1 MKTKTTIEKPSLLEK
16 VGYGYLEWTKTIL
29 TLILLFQFSIVFS
42 QNANELFVEGN
53 KLYKQEKYNQAIEK
67 YLQATKTDKVSP
79 ELYYNLANAY
89 YKTNKVAPSIY
100 YYEKALHLKPN
111 DKAIKANLDMAKQMT
126 LDNIEPMPKTIWQKL
141 SMATIQKLHYN
152 TWSYIAIGFVF
163 IFALL
168 FLRYHFSSET
178 ATKRVLFITS
188 ILSAIFT
195 LLSVWFAFQ
204 TYKIDKNNKYAI
216 VFTPETTVKNAPMLS
231 AEKVFDLHEGTKV
244 KVLKSKDNWKKIKI
258 ADGQT
263 GWIVSDE
270 LKEL

>member
-1 MKTKTTIEKPSLLEK
+1 MELNSNNSSLINRK
-16 VGYGYLEWTKTIL
+16 DWTKSIF
-29 TLILLFQFSIVFS
+29 LFVFVFFQIFFVFS
-42 QNANELFVEGN
+42 QNTNELFVEGN
-53 KLYKQEKYNQAIEK
+53 KLYQQEKYNQAIEK
-67 YLQATKTDKVSP
+67 YLQATKTDKISP

-100 YYEKALHLKPN
+100 YYEKALQLKPN
-111 DKAIKANLDMAKQMT
+111 DKAIKTNLEMAKQMT

-141 SMATIQKLHYN
+141 SKATIQQLDYN
-152 TWSYIAIGFVF
+152 SWAYLAVGFVI

-178 ATKRVLFITS
+178 TTKRILFIGS
-188 ILSAIFT
+188 ILSAAFT

-216 VFTPETTVKNAPMLS
+216 VYVPETTVKNAPMLS
-231 AEKVFDLHEGTKV
+231 ADKTFDLHEGTKV
-244 KVLKSKDNWKKIKI
+244 KILKSKDNWKKIKI

>member
-1 MKTKTTIEKPSLLEK
+1 MKQNL
-16 VGYGYLEWTKTIL
+16 L
-29 TLILLFQFSIVFS
+29 TLLLIFQISIIFA
-42 QNANELFVEGN
+42 QDANSLFVEGN

-67 YLQATKTDKVSP
+67 YLQATKTDKISP

-100 YYEKALHLKPN
+100 YYEKALALNPH
-111 DKAIKANLDMAKQMT
+111 DKAIKSNLEMAKQMT

-141 SMATIQKLHYN
+141 SKSTIQQLNYN
-152 TWSYIAIGFVF
+152 TWAYLAVGFMF

-168 FLRYHFSSET
+168 FLRYHFANET
-178 ATKRVLFITS
+178 STKRILFITS
-188 ILSAIFT
+188 IVSAVFT

-204 TYKIDKNNKYAI
+204 TYTIEKNNRFAI
-216 VFTPETTVKNAPMLS
+216 VYVPETSIKNAPMLS
-231 AEKVFDLHEGTKV
+231 ADKVFTLHEGTKV
-244 KVLKSKDNWKKIKI
+244 KVLKTKDNWKKIKI

-263 GWIVSDE
+263 GWIIADE

>member
-1 MKTKTTIEKPSLLEK
+1 MKTKYILALLI
-16 VGYGYLEWTKTIL
+16 V
-29 TLILLFQFSIVFS
+29 FQTNFLFS
-42 QNANELFVEGN
+42 QNANTLFVEGN
-53 KLYKQEKYNQAIEK
+53 KLYQQEKYNQAIEK

-100 YYEKALHLKPN
+100 YYEKALQLKPK
-111 DKAIKANLDMAKQMT
+111 DKTIKNNLELAKQMT

-141 SMATIQKLHYN
+141 SKSTIEQIDYN
-152 TWSYIAIGFVF
+152 TWAYIAVGMMF

-168 FLRYHFSSET
+168 FLRYHFANET
-178 ATKRVLFITS
+178 ATKRILFITS
-188 ILSAIFT
+188 IISAIFT

-204 TYKIDKNNKYAI
+204 TYKIKQQNHFAI
-216 VFTPETTVKNAPMLS
+216 VFIPETAVKNAPMLS
-231 AEKVFDLHEGTKV
+231 ADKVFDLHEGAKV
-244 KVLKSKDNWKKIKI
+244 KVLKTKDNWKKIKI

-263 GWIVSDE
+263 GWIIANE

>member
-1 MKTKTTIEKPSLLEK
+1 MKTKYTITLFFLLQ
-16 VGYGYLEWTKTIL
+16 I
-29 TLILLFQFSIVFS
+29 IPFFA
-42 QNANELFVEGN
+42 QNANQLFVEGN
-53 KLYKQEKYNQAIEK
+53 KLYKEEKYNQAIEK
-67 YLQATKTDKVSP
+67 YLQATKTKQISP

-100 YYEKALHLKPN
+100 YFEKALKLKPN
-111 DKAIKANLDMAKQMT
+111 DKAIKINLDQAKQMT
-126 LDNIEPMPKTIWQKL
+126 LDNIEPMPKTVWQKL
-141 SMATIQKLHYN
+141 AASTIQKLHYN
-152 TWSYIAIGFVF
+152 TWAYLAVAFII

-168 FLRYHFSSET
+168 FLGYHFSNKT
-178 ATKRVLFITS
+178 ATKRTLFITS
-188 ILSAIFT
+188 ILSAVFT

-204 TYKIDKNNKYAI
+204 TYKIEKNNKYAI
-216 VFTPETTVKNAPMLS
+216 VYVPETGVKNAPMLS

-263 GWIVSDE
+263 GWITSDE